1 MILLIPPGDW
11 PALDPLYVFLPLALA
26 GFVTVVLLSVQ
37 WLAQLF
43 ADEDQGSK

>member
-11 PALDPLYVFLPLALA
+11 AALDPLYFLLPLALA
-26 GFVTVVLLSVQ
+26 GFVTLALLFAQ

-43 ADEDQGSK
+43 ADQDQGSK

>member
-11 PALDPLYVFLPLALA
+11 APFDPLYLLLPLALA
-26 GFVTVVLLSVQ
+26 GFVTLALLSAE

-43 ADEDQGSK
+43 ADQDQGSK

>member
-1 MILLIPPGDW
+1 VNLLIPPGDW

-26 GFVTVVLLSVQ
+26 GFVTVALLSVQ

-43 ADEDQGSK
+43 ADHHDGSK

>member
-11 PALDPLYVFLPLALA
+11 AAFDPLYFFLPLALA
-26 GFVTVVLLSVQ
+26 GFVTLALLSAQ

-43 ADEDQGSK
+43 ADQDQGSK

>member
-1 MILLIPPGDW
+1 VILLIPPGDW

-26 GFVTVVLLSVQ
+26 GFVTFAILSVH

-43 ADEDQGSK
+43 ADQDPGSK

>member
-11 PALDPLYVFLPLALA
+11 PALDHFYMFLPLALA
-26 GFVTVVLLSVQ
+26 GFVTLALLSAQ

-43 ADEDQGSK
+43 ADQDQGSR